1 MAEHDLE
8 EAPRVVPFLER
19 AAEQRLEVAV
29 DRRER
34 RPELVRDVRHEL
46 RAHLL
51 EPTQLGDVVEHHH
64 DAGLRARQAQ
74 RHRVHLEPPVGRPG
88 EPELVARDAGRPRR
102 ADGPEE
108 VVQGRVADDLE
119 ERSALEARRVEAEH
133 GARPLVHQED
143 RVAPVHREHALDHAV
158 EDRGRL
164 GLLLLEVAD
173 LLAEPPHHRVER
185 PAQRADLV
193 GRAHRRARGE
203 VARAHAAGDL
213 LHLDHRP
220 CHAARDEQPDRER
233 GDERHEPA
241 RQHHA
246 VHGLPRRRH
255 HGERQREPQDA
266 DDPPGIVDGERD
278 VEERGLQRRARPEIA
293 SDAPRE
299 RLLDLGPPRVVLDP
313 PEVVHADF
321 RVAEHPARRLDQ
333 RHARFRR
340 SCRPDDPGPDLP
352 RGRPPQEEPAG
363 AVVEEPAGAREPRL
377 ERLDREPLERAGQE
391 QAGEQRRHRDE
402 PDQRQRQL
410 ARDAPPDEEDRA
422 RQHHSSS
429 NR

>member
-1 MAEHDLE
+1 MRGRSVGGIPTPVSATATSTRPSAAGRALTVTRPPSGVYLTALSTRLMRIWASRSRSALTGGSPDGSWLASATRAPPPGGPRGRGAERDAAELDVGEVGEVVEQPPEPLGVAEHDLE

-51 EPTQLGDVVEHHH
+51 EPAQLRDVVEHHH

-143 RVAPVHREHALDHAV
+143 RAAPVHSEHALDHAV

-203 VARAHAAGDL
+203 VARAHAAGGSRSPL
-213 LHLDHRP
+213 PSLAGCPPPAAAVTRGGGRASRRTPTTRP
-220 CHAARDEQPDRER
+220 
-233 GDERHEPA
+233 
-241 RQHHA
+241 
-246 VHGLPRRRH
+246 
-255 HGERQREPQDA
+255 
-266 DDPPGIVDGERD
+266 
-278 VEERGLQRRARPEIA
+278 A
-293 SDAPRE
+293 SWTGSAT
-299 RLLDLGPPRVVLDP
+299 
-313 PEVVHADF
+313 
-321 RVAEHPARRLDQ
+321 
-333 RHARFRR
+333 
-340 SCRPDDPGPDLP
+340 
-352 RGRPPQEEPAG
+352 
-363 AVVEEPAGAREPRL
+363 
-377 ERLDREPLERAGQE
+377 
-391 QAGEQRRHRDE
+391 
-402 PDQRQRQL
+402 
-410 ARDAPPDEEDRA
+410 
-422 RQHHSSS
+422 
-429 NR
+429 